1 MQGLQPVAAVERTF
15 RIVAISRSKGGYNGA
30 MSDHPRAN
38 RREFLAGKAA
48 VDAMAGRVKEA
59 GAGSDSSAE
68 ETYLFQVSRRAMAC
82 DFALFLNADRAVGI
96 PDQALESLE
105 YLDALEDQMSVYRAH
120 SEISRINQ
128 LAAREPVAVEDRL
141 FGLLQQALA
150 ISQSTHGAFDITSSP
165 LSRAWGFWRRE
176 GRMPSGDELESAM
189 VAVGWRY
196 VELNPESRTVRFLRP
211 DVEINLNA
219 IGKGHALDR
228 CAERMLEPDTA
239 SDAASDAEQVPTA
252 SPPFPGFVIHG
263 GQSSILA
270 RGCRSGFD
278 GWWVAL
284 RNPLRPEQRMVEFC
298 LRDQALGTSG
308 SGTQFFYHGG
318 KRYGHVIDPRT
329 GRPADAVLSATVL
342 APTAAEADAL
352 ATAFYVLGPDGVG
365 EYCAANPSIGALLVV
380 AGAREGAVELLPFQL
395 PEQSWRRVDR

>member
-1 MQGLQPVAAVERTF
+1 
-15 RIVAISRSKGGYNGA
+15 
-30 MSDHPRAN
+30 MSGTPGAN

-48 VDAMAGRVKEA
+48 AEALAAQAKRSDPNADA
-59 GAGSDSSAE
+59 SAATNGTGEGTTE

-96 PDQALESLE
+96 PDETLESLE
-105 YLDALEDQMSVYRAH
+105 YLDVLEDQMSVYRAH
-120 SEISRINQ
+120 SEVSQINR
-128 LAAREPVAVEDRL
+128 LAGREPVMVERRL

-150 ISQSTHGAFDITSSP
+150 ISEATHGAFDITSSP

-176 GRMPSGDELESAM
+176 GRMPTADELETALA
-189 VAVGWRY
+189 AVGWRN
-196 VELNPESRTVRFLRP
+196 VELDPNASTIRFLRS

-228 CAERMLEPDTA
+228 CAERIMNGEADDSVEPSETTR
-239 SDAASDAEQVPTA
+239 SDSGNVRN
-252 SPPFPGFVIHG
+252 FVIHG

-270 RGCRSGFD
+270 RGSRGGFD

-284 RNPLRPEQRMVEFC
+284 RNPLRPEQRLIEFC

-318 KRYGHVIDPRT
+318 KRYGHVIDPRS
-329 GRPADAVLSATVL
+329 GRPADCVLSATVL

-352 ATAFYVLGPDGVG
+352 ATAFYVLGAEASGA
-365 EYCAANPSIGALLVV
+365 YCASHPSIAALLIVP
-380 AGAREGAVELLPFQL
+380 GAREGGVEVLPLNLQ
-395 PEQSWRRVDR
+395 ESQWRRVDR